1 MKGGRRKRERDR
13 EGNLRINFVN
23 RKVSQLTRRRL
34 FFFFYKRGFFRKK
47 KQANVITRIE
57 EIEIFGSYHY
67 YVFRL
72 RDPCRPA
79 RRRTASLFR
88 LIKHAS
94 TAMINYNL

>member
-47 KQANVITRIE
+47 QANVITRIE

-67 YVFRL
+67 YVYVIRVAPHADAL
-72 RDPCRPA
+72 RPC
-79 RRRTASLFR
+79 FV
-88 LIKHAS
+88 
-94 TAMINYNL
+94 

>member
-1 MKGGRRKRERDR
+1 MERMKGGRRKRERDR

-23 RKVSQLTRRRL
+23 RKVSQLIRRL

-47 KQANVITRIE
+47 IGECYYSNRRDRNFRIL
-57 EIEIFGSYHY
+57 SLL
-67 YVFRL
+67 RL

>member
-34 FFFFYKRGFFRKK
+34 FFCFYKRGFFRKETGELCYYS
-47 KQANVITRIE
+47 NRRDRNFRIL
-57 EIEIFGSYHY
+57 SLL
-67 YVFRL
+67 RL